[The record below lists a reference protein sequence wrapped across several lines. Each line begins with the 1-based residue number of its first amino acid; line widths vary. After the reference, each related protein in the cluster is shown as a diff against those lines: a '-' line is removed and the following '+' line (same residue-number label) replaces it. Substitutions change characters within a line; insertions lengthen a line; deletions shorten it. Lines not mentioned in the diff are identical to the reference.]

1 MPDVSEFIKGAE
13 GIPGHEVARTTAL
26 QLERVFA
33 ARNPEQI
40 VTLEYVRDAVK
51 YGVEQLDQR
60 ILALG
65 RARHRLQGAGF
76 FAALGTLISVIL
88 GSSPMIAL
96 GLTLGVLS
104 GLLSR
109 RQKARADQFRRDA
122 AQGREIAAI
131 YDEWLATSLDSDLND
146 RGPLVEP

>member
-13 GIPGHEVARTTAL
+13 EIPGHEGARTTAL

-60 ILALG
+60 ILALA
-65 RARHRLQGAGF
+65 RARHRLQGASF

-109 RQKARADQFRRDA
+109 RQNARACQFRRDA

-146 RGPLVEP
+146 RGPLAEP